1 MASPKGN
8 CYGPYT
14 NPLGGLVGALYAYDV
29 LVRTDGPQDV
39 KSHPG
44 PGTPKQRVDAG
55 NISFGVTCPFGAG
68 FCQFAAGAAQTMDL
82 HPDRNGTLKTGF
94 DTVYD
99 NAAIVVGQ
107 AMRAAGC
114 HE

>member
-1 MASPKGN
+1 
-8 CYGPYT
+8 
-14 NPLGGLVGALYAYDV
+14 L
-29 LVRTDGPQDV
+29 
-39 KSHPG
+39 
-44 PGTPKQRVDAG
+44 
-55 NISFGVTCPFGAG
+55 SFGAE

-94 DTVYD
+94 DTVSD